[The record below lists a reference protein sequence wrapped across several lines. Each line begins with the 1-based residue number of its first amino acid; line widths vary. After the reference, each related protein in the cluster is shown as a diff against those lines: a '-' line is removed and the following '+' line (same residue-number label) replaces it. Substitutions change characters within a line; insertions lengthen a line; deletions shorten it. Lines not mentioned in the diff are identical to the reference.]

1 MLPHIFRS
9 VGAKFLPVQG
19 NVLLHFDSH
28 PDLLLPSN
36 IKAQEMNNVYNLYD
50 KLSIENWILPACY
63 LGVIDV
69 IVWIKPPWSN
79 QIKDGRYDFKIGK
92 QKGTD
97 KVLISCLQNYFIA
110 EGKVHCL
117 TFSLLT

>member
-1 MLPHIFRS
+1 
-9 VGAKFLPVQG
+9 
-19 NVLLHFDSH
+19 
-28 PDLLLPSN
+28 
-36 IKAQEMNNVYNLYD
+36 MNNVYNLYD

-110 EGKVHCL
+110 EGKSKIIQNRAKIQTGFYIMCWCSTALKIQSREVKVNRDRQL
-117 TFSLLT
+117 EK